1 MLEDSKAK
9 GMYKRR
15 GWKEIPKSFGLSVF
29 NWPEDVSLDV
39 MKGYASRYT
48 DHLERNQ
55 AKF

>member
-9 GMYKRR
+9 GIYKRR